1 LGRIY
6 TVLKQWLEKYWQ
18 DTAPNKELVASLRQ
32 FLQDKMIPDGLVAE
46 ARLLGELLDKQIK
59 GYLFIHL
66 FIYLDTAFIH
76 L

>member
-1 LGRIY
+1 LLCRIY
-6 TVLKQWLEKYWQ
+6 TVLKQWLEKYW

-59 GYLFIHL
+59 G
-66 FIYLDTAFIH
+66 
-76 L
+76 